1 MADNAIKTERRVTP
15 GALPQRSP
23 AAAPKLWPLLTIRI
37 LAVVGLGIA
46 AYLAVLHSQA
56 GVGGTFNSPLCTIS
70 STINCNA
77 VLGSVY
83 ARLFGVPIATWAALT
98 YVAIL
103 VASFLSSISAVVF
116 LCSWSFVFSLY
127 MAGLSLFTLKA
138 GCLFC
143 MSLYAVNIGL
153 FISALALVK
162 QTRGFGFQQLSY
174 GLATCVVLVFGF
186 GWAQAKLAD
195 HISPAPN
202 PSDTGF
208 SDTYDKLRQ
217 VALNVGER
225 NTKGSAQAAVTIS
238 EFVDFR

>member
-1 MADNAIKTERRVTP
+1 MADNAIKAERQVTP
-15 GALPQRSP
+15 GTLPPRSTAVP
-23 AAAPKLWPLLTIRI
+23 TKTWPLLTIRI
-37 LAVVGLGIA
+37 LAVVGLSIA
-46 AYLAVLHSQA
+46 AYLTVLHSRA
-56 GVGGTFNSPLCTIS
+56 GAGGTFNSPLCTIS

-103 VASFLSSISAVVF
+103 AVSFLNATSALIL
-116 LCSWSFVFSLY
+116 LCSWAFVFSLY

-143 MSLYAVNIGL
+143 VSLYAVNIGL
-153 FISALALVK
+153 FIGALALVK

-174 GLATCVVLVFGF
+174 GLAACIVLALGF

-195 HISPAPN
+195 KISPPPN
-202 PSDTGF
+202 LADKSFPEI
-208 SDTYDKLRQ
+208 YDKLRQ
-217 VALNVGER
+217 VTLNVGER
-225 NTKGSAQAAVTIS
+225 NTKGPAQAAVTIS